1 MNGARSVIAA
11 LTVDLEGVR
20 AKYECVLCRTLEGPV
35 YGQDKVKAFVASIRT
50 DHRARCTA
58 SAPQQGGH
66 R

>member
-1 MNGARSVIAA
+1 VTTAVTAV
-11 LTVDLEGVR
+11 LHVDLDNVR
-20 AKYECVLCRTLEGPV
+20 ARYECFVCQGKEGPV
-35 YGQDKVKAFVASIRT
+35 FGTEDVKAFVATIRN